1 MKNKWSFLILLILAV
16 TAIGC
21 TAPAPSATPTVPAA
35 SPTTPVTSPTTQAI
49 TATAQPSIP
58 GAPAAASV
66 AIKGLSFQPQEAVI
80 ARGGT
85 VTWANEDD
93 LAHTVKFADGES
105 PQISKGGTYAKK
117 FDSAGTYEYSCGIH
131 PTMKG
136 RVKVV

>member
-1 MKNKWSFLILLILAV
+1 MKIHWSYLILLVLAV
-16 TAIGC
+16 TVIGGC
-21 TAPAPSATPTVPAA
+21 TAPSASPAAPVA
-35 SPTTPVTSPTTQAI
+35 SPTTQTI

-58 GAPAAASV
+58 GSPAAASV
-66 AIKGLSFQPQEAVI
+66 AIKGFSFQPEDIVI
-80 ARGGT
+80 SPGGT

-93 LAHTVKFADGES
+93 TAHTVKFADGES
-105 PQISKGGTYAKK
+105 PQISRGGAYAKK